1 MHHSHVKSKEMKMKP
16 MTIENLRVHPEV
28 LSLMYARARKAR
40 AEAVRNVF
48 ARLLQKLTSSVD
60 LRLGKTHWG

>member
-1 MHHSHVKSKEMKMKP
+1 MKP
-16 MTIENLRVHPEV
+16 MTVENLRVHPEV
-28 LSLMYARARKAR
+28 LALMYERARRAR

-48 ARLLQKLTSSVD
+48 TRLIQKLTPRLD